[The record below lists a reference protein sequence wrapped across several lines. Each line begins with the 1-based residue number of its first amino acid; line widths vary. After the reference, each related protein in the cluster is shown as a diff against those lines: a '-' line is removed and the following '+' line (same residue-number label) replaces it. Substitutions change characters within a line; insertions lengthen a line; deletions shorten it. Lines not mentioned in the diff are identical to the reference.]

1 MSEESSRIEAARRL
15 LAEGASVGAVLASFE
30 AQGFTGTLAMIQA
43 LREVVPLGLSHAAVI
58 VDSYRSSDGRMSK
71 LGEAR
76 LLLLA
81 HPGVRAGWEG
91 EGPQIYR
98 FFHAA
103 VMEDREALTIVSSGQ
118 SQYGNSFHFWWRLSP
133 GNEEHDPLFGSI
145 SGSQATILT
154 LGEALQRVVS
164 ADALLA
170 KHTEV
175 IEVSGERVRCRFSLP
190 PGALLER

>member
-1 MSEESSRIEAARRL
+1 MSEESSQIEAARRL

-30 AQGFTGTLAMIQA
+30 AQGLTGTLAMIQA
-43 LREVVPLGLSHAAVI
+43 LRELVPLGLSHAAVI
-58 VDSYRSSDGRMSK
+58 VDRYRSGDARMSK

-76 LLLLA
+76 LSLLA

-103 VMEDREALTIVSSGQ
+103 VMEDREALTIVSTGQ

-133 GNEEHDPLFGSI
+133 GSEEHDPLFGSI
-145 SGSQATILT
+145 SGSQATIRS

-164 ADALLA
+164 VDAVLA
-170 KHTEV
+170 RHTEV
-175 IEVSGERVRCRFSLP
+175 IEVSGERVSCRFLLP
-190 PGALLER
+190 PGALVER

>member
-1 MSEESSRIEAARRL
+1 MSEGSSRIDAARRL

-30 AQGFTGTLAMIQA
+30 AQGLTGTLSMIKA

-58 VDSYRSSDGRMSK
+58 VDRYRSGEAQIGK

-76 LLLLA
+76 LLLLT

-98 FFHAA
+98 FFQAA
-103 VMEDREALTIVSSGQ
+103 VMEDREALTVVPSGQ

-133 GNEEHDPLFGSI
+133 GSEEHDPLFGSI
-145 SGSQATILT
+145 SGSQATILS

-164 ADALLA
+164 ADAVLA

-175 IEVSGERVRCRFSLP
+175 LEVSGERVSCRFSLP
-190 PGALLER
+190 PGALAGR